1 MKSARLKA
9 VLAVAAMCAICA
21 LQTIGMVAASAQPTD
36 TMMDALLR
44 PTGWRAEW
52 EGPGGAGVT
61 ELVFQRQ
68 AEKVIAKIHLIVPF
82 EMTCENPVTVGPG
95 TVTFDGCRDPALTLV
110 FNPTDQEIPFRGK
123 TPRGY
128 EWRLRVK

>member
-9 VLAVAAMCAICA
+9 VLAVAAMCA
-21 LQTIGMVAASAQPTD
+21 LQTIGMVDTSAQPTD

-44 PTGWRAEW
+44 SAGWHAEW

-61 ELVFQRQ
+61 EPVFRRQ
-68 AEKVIAKIHLIVPF
+68 AEKVIAKIHLIVPY
-82 EMTCENPVTVGPG
+82 EMTCENPVTVGRG
-95 TVTFDGCRDPALTLV
+95 TVTLDGCRDPALTLD
-110 FNPTDQEIPFRGK
+110 FNPTDQEIPFRGR

-128 EWRLRVK
+128 EWKLRPK